1 MRRTVVWIMLSGL
14 IAAALP
20 LLTGAREAMLRTP
33 AQSLP
38 PAEVGPNCTALVLDR
53 VSGLTVAASCGAS
66 STMRLE
72 ASVRDGPR
80 VRT

>member
-1 MRRTVVWIMLSGL
+1 MRRTVVWITLSGL
-14 IAAALP
+14 IGAALS
-20 LLTGAREAMLRTP
+20 LVTGAGEAMLPTP
-33 AQSLP
+33 AQSHP

-66 STMRLE
+66 GTMRLE
-72 ASVRDGPR
+72 ASVRDGAR